1 MSTDPKTTEP
11 EYLSHEDLA
20 NMLSMPLKTVRKL
33 SYLRRIPG
41 RVSVGLRCV
50 RYSRL
55 AIERALNS
63 GSLLLA
69 PSSK

>member
-33 SYLRRIPG
+33 SYL
-41 RVSVGLRCV
+41 L
-50 RYSRL
+50 
-55 AIERALNS
+55 
-63 GSLLLA
+63 
-69 PSSK
+69 